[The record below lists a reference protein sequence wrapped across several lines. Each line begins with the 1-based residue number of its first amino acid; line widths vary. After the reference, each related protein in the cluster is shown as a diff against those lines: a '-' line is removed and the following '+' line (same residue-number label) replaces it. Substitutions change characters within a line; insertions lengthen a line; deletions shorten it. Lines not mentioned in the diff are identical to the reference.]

1 MGLRKRA
8 AATVA
13 TLIAAFLLPLA
24 AQAPAQAAATAWT
37 PGISPLYSG
46 EYVQRDIQGGA
57 DADRALKI
65 CALAS
70 GIACVS
76 VGQGDGKQSIFHL
89 YRCGTRSLSNFIDA
103 LSVLNNQTGGAEVRF
118 TGPNVG
124 TYRAPANSSVI
135 WRFPNEA
142 TYDFNTMS
150 VC

>member
-1 MGLRKRA
+1 MGLRSRA
-8 AATVA
+8 AATVV

-37 PGISPLYSG
+37 PGISPLHPG
-46 EYVQRDIQGGA
+46 EWVKRDIPGGDQA
-57 DADRALKI
+57 DSWLKD
-65 CALAS
+65 CARAS

-89 YRCGTRSLSNFIDA
+89 FKCGTRSLSNFIDA
-103 LSVLNNQTGGAEVRF
+103 LSVLNNQTGGAEVKF

-124 TYRAPANSSVI
+124 TYRAPANPNVI
-135 WRFPNEA
+135 WVFKNEA

-150 VC
+150 IC

>member
-46 EYVQRDIQGGA
+46 EYVERDIPGGENA
-57 DADRALKI
+57 DKALRI
-65 CALAS
+65 CAAAS

-89 YRCGTRSLSNFIDA
+89 YRCGSRSLSNFIDA

-124 TYRAPANSSVI
+124 TYRAPASSNTI
-135 WRFPNEA
+135 WTFPNAA

-150 VC
+150 IC

>member
-46 EYVQRDIQGGA
+46 EYVQRDVQGGDNA
-57 DADRALKI
+57 DQALKI

-70 GIACVS
+70 GIACIS

-89 YRCGTRSLSNFIDA
+89 YRCGSRSLSNFIDA

-124 TYRAPANSSVI
+124 TYRAPANSNTI
-135 WRFPNEA
+135 WRFPNAA

-150 VC
+150 IC